1 MESVYL
7 IDKETGKKIC
17 KVQVVGTGKMT
28 RLGFEADDG
37 VTILREELMNKE
49 TPKPATVESAA

>member
-28 RLGFEADDG
+28 RLGFEADEG

-49 TPKPATVESAA
+49 APKQESTA